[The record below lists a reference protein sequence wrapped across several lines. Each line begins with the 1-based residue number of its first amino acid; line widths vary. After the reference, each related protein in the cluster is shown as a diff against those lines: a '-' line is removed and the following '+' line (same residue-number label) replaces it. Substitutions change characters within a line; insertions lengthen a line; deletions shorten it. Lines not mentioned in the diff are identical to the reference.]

1 MNDDSFVKEILNSK
15 EDIHLEFKKSKT
27 GLSRSFWET
36 YSSFANTD
44 GGIVVLGIEENN
56 PKNNIVGVEKP
67 EVIKNTI
74 FKEANNK
81 DVVNINLLMDSDVLI
96 KNYMGNSIVIIHIPE
111 ASPDQKPVFLKNKID
126 NTYIRR
132 GECDQKA
139 DSDTIKYFMMY
150 SHSDI
155 DSQLLNNYDMS
166 DIDTNTIDLYL
177 SELNSSVTRIDSSKG
192 YKNILI
198 ELGALRK
205 DRTENNKYKLTA
217 GGLLFFGKYNSI
229 RDRFPHFQLDY
240 YRYTSDTKLRWIDK
254 VSTGDMEYPN
264 LNLFSFYKIVL
275 DKLTVTT
282 EDRFMLDDNEQRRL
296 PFRSDLREA
305 VREAFVNTLMHAY
318 YDSDRAIKIEDCVDY
333 YSFFNPGAM
342 KVTEEE
348 FFKGGI
354 SKTSNELIAT
364 LFRRIGASEK
374 SGSGGK
380 KIADIAMKYKLR
392 WPEVKLEYNNTTIK
406 LWKEDLI
413 STLDLTP
420 EEQQVMEYMM
430 QALVATKS
438 EIMKKLALTQYQA
451 RVVLES
457 LVKRKL
463 LTLTSEGRSSKYL
476 LNMNSQNALAAMK
489 RTILKIFD

>member
-1 MNDDSFVKEILNSK
+1 
-15 EDIHLEFKKSKT
+15 
-27 GLSRSFWET
+27 
-36 YSSFANTD
+36 
-44 GGIVVLGIEENN
+44 
-56 PKNNIVGVEKP
+56 
-67 EVIKNTI
+67 
-74 FKEANNK
+74 
-81 DVVNINLLMDSDVLI
+81 
-96 KNYMGNSIVIIHIPE
+96 
-111 ASPDQKPVFLKNKID
+111 
-126 NTYIRR
+126 
-132 GECDQKA
+132 
-139 DSDTIKYFMMY
+139 
-150 SHSDI
+150 
-155 DSQLLNNYDMS
+155 
-166 DIDTNTIDLYL
+166 
-177 SELNSSVTRIDSSKG
+177 
-192 YKNILI
+192 
-198 ELGALRK
+198 
-205 DRTENNKYKLTA
+205 
-217 GGLLFFGKYNSI
+217 
-229 RDRFPHFQLDY
+229 
-240 YRYTSDTKLRWIDK
+240 
-254 VSTGDMEYPN
+254 
-264 LNLFSFYKIVL
+264 
-275 DKLTVTT
+275 
-282 EDRFMLDDNEQRRL
+282 
-296 PFRSDLREA
+296 
-305 VREAFVNTLMHAY
+305 MHAD
-318 YDSDRAIKIEDCVDY
+318 YDSDRAIKLEECRDY

-354 SKTSNELIAT
+354 SKTSNEVIAT

-420 EEQQVMEYMM
+420 EEQHVMEYMM